1 MTNSKFFLSCCLT
14 LLLTAWSLKAWSQN
28 IDLKAGI
35 YTSFFS
41 FQNQRPVPGL
51 SIELQGDDHWK
62 ESWVSKND
70 VKIVSPHKL
79 KGKEM
84 KNIKEMMWGFFD
96 GQDLYISSVNFPTV
110 TYHTLPYPHKT
121 YGGPSNPSAFA
132 GNQNRTSPLGIF
144 PIFPRSARKNN
155 LMGDRTVLFSK
166 VEFLGL
172 RYSYFEEKNELSESL
187 EHYIAEEFLLV
198 RSYFVLNMENGIIF
212 PMDKQTV
219 EELLEE
225 DPELYSR
232 YLEDKKDTENQLYY
246 IQEFN
251 RRNSD

>member
-1 MTNSKFFLSCCLT
+1 MTNPKFFLSCCLT
-14 LLLTAWSLKAWSQN
+14 LLLTALSLKAWSQDK
-28 IDLKAGI
+28 DLKPGI

-41 FQNQRPVPGL
+41 FQNQRPIPDL
-51 SIELQGDDHWK
+51 SIELLGDGHYK
-62 ESWVSKND
+62 YSWISKNE
-70 VKIVSPHKL
+70 VKIVSPYKL

-96 GQDLYISSVNFPTV
+96 GEDLYISSVNFPTI

-132 GNQNRTSPLGIF
+132 GSLNRTTPLGF
-144 PIFPRSARKNN
+144 FNIFPRSRSKKNI
-155 LMGDRTVLFSK
+155 MGDRTVSFSK

-172 RYSYFEEKNELSESL
+172 RYSYFEEINNFSESTGI
-187 EHYIAEEFLLV
+187 HIAEELHLV
-198 RSYFVLNMENGIIF
+198 KNYFVLNMENGIIF
-212 PMDKQTV
+212 PMNKQTV

-232 YLEDKKDTENQLYY
+232 YLEDKKETENQLYY